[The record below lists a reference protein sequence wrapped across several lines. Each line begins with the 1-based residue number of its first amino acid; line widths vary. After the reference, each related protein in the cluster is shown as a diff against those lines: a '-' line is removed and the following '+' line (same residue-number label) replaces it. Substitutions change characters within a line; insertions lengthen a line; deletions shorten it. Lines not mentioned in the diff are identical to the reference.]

1 MNRLRLLLQTKR
13 KQSGWLKLLKRTVIQ
28 YFISLVTVG
37 ALLQLRN
44 NVLQSKLYVMS
55 LKKKLA
61 KPTLP
66 LRMLMLPALGFM
78 RWLNRKKLLS
88 LITQGKV
95 HLLARRNQFWLLLRL
110 IHALH

>member
-1 MNRLRLLLQTKR
+1 MVMMNALITVLSGFSMRKPLNRLRLLLQTKR

-66 LRMLMLPALGFM
+66 LR
-78 RWLNRKKLLS
+78 
-88 LITQGKV
+88 IC
-95 HLLARRNQFWLLLRL
+95 H
-110 IHALH
+110 